1 MMKGLRQRRLPERVR
16 PLVTAVAMGGACALL
31 PSPAVASST
40 HGSPPLHACIGAQG
54 VIRVARGCRAGQR
67 AVGLEIVPLGRSA
80 SKRSARPTIRPHSIT
95 GRQVKIGSLPGY
107 DITSATLPASA
118 LKEASIGQ
126 GLSLSGG
133 VLRVNPLLMNP
144 FQRRV
149 TGTCSPGQA
158 IRGINADGTVACGA
172 VGAGTVTQVNSGSGL
187 IGGPITGTG
196 TLSADFNSVQ
206 ARVSGT
212 PCAAGQ
218 ALTDIAQSGAAT
230 CAAFVPAGKYFS
242 TNELELNSNTGPV
255 IFTSG
260 PFTIAVAC
268 DTGGGSF
275 IAIEAYSTES
285 GSLADVNTGT
295 DQTFGGGPQ
304 GQPAAIL
311 DETTTPGHFFSL
323 QYTLAAPSGARL
335 SGIISD
341 GYQVLGA
348 ACVASLTALG

>member
-1 MMKGLRQRRLPERVR
+1 MERLRRRRLQECLG
-16 PLVTAVAMGGACALL
+16 PLLAVFAIGGGCVLF
-31 PSPAVASST
+31 PSASVANPT
-40 HGSPPLHACIGAQG
+40 DGSPSLHACIGAHG
-54 VIRVARGCRAGQR
+54 FIRVAAGCRAGQR
-67 AVGLEIVPLGRSA
+67 AVGLEIVPLARSA
-80 SKRSARPTIRPHSIT
+80 SKRPARPTIRAHSIT
-95 GRQVKIGSLPGY
+95 GRQVKIGSLPGS

-118 LKEASIGQ
+118 LRQASIGQ
-126 GLSLSGG
+126 GLTLSGG
-133 VLRVNPLLMNP
+133 VLRVNPFLTDP

-149 TGTCSPGQA
+149 AGTCSLGQA
-158 IRGINADGTVACGA
+158 IRGVNADGTVTCGA

-187 IGGPITGTG
+187 TGGPITGTG

-218 ALTDIAQSGAAT
+218 AITDIAQSGAAS

-275 IAIEAYSTES
+275 IAILAYSTES

-304 GQPAAIL
+304 GQPPATL

-348 ACVASLTALG
+348 ACVASFTAFG